1 MRTRD
6 IIIFFSVVF
15 IIYSGANIFL
25 YFKLADAFRGI
36 LNVNLY
42 NALFIVISLTFIAGK
57 VLERTLS
64 SLVTDILNIIGGFW
78 LSFIFYSVILFLA
91 TDLLRALLALLNI
104 ISPDIN
110 PAFRQDSYL
119 ISFSIAV
126 LLVAAGFINT
136 LFPVTRK
143 YHIYIAKPAGVKE
156 LKIAAVSDIHLGS
169 IIRKRSMRVLSE
181 KIKAASPDMVL
192 FLGDTVDGEINPV
205 LRNDLLDSL
214 ILPESAKYVY
224 AITGNHEYIGNY
236 SKTIPYINDKGIR
249 VLVDEVIKL
258 EEGIQ
263 LAGRKDRDSIRYTGE
278 RRKDLD
284 VLLKDVDQSRPVIVM
299 DHQPPLIKEE
309 NLSGF
314 DIMLSGHTHNGQMWP
329 LNYLIARIY
338 KLIYGHRIINDRHY
352 IVSSGYGSWGPR
364 VRLGSRSEILN
375 ITITFSNHTDE
386 TASLSGSNFF
396 R

>member
-36 LNVNLY
+36 ININLY
-42 NALFIVISLTFIAGK
+42 NTLFIVISLTFIAGK

-110 PAFRQDSYL
+110 PAFMQDSYL
-119 ISFSIAV
+119 FSFSIAV

-143 YHIYIAKPAGVKE
+143 YHIYIDKPAGVKE

-181 KIKAASPDMVL
+181 KIQATSPDMVL

-224 AITGNHEYIGNY
+224 AITGNHEYIGNHL
-236 SKTIPYINDKGIR
+236 KTIPYINDKGIR
-249 VLVDEVIKL
+249 VLVDEVIRL

-278 RRKDLD
+278 RRKNLD
-284 VLLKDVDQSRPVIVM
+284 VLLKDVDQGKPVIVM

-364 VRLGSRSEILN
+364 VRLGSRSEILD
-375 ITITFSNHTDE
+375 ITITFRNHTDE

>member
-15 IIYSGANIFL
+15 IIYSGASIFL
-25 YFKLADAFRGI
+25 YFKLADAFRELI
-36 LNVNLY
+36 DINLY
-42 NALFIVISLTFIAGK
+42 NTLFIVISLSFIAGK
-57 VLERTLS
+57 ILERTLS

-78 LSFIFYSVILFLA
+78 LSFIFYSVLLILA
-91 TDLLRALLALLNI
+91 ADLLRALLSMVNI
-104 ISPDIN
+104 VSPEIN
-110 PAFRQDSYL
+110 TEFRQYSYL
-119 ISFSIAV
+119 LSFSIAIS
-126 LLVAAGFINT
+126 LVAAGFINT

-143 YHIYIAKPAGVKE
+143 YYINIDKHAGIKE
-156 LKIAAVSDIHLGS
+156 FKIAAVSDIHLGS
-169 IIRKRSMRVLSE
+169 IIRKRSMRVLS
-181 KIKAASPDMVL
+181 KKLKVSSPDMVL

-214 ILPESAKYVY
+214 IIPESAKYTY
-224 AITGNHEYIGNY
+224 AITGNHEYIGNP
-236 SKTIPYINDKGIR
+236 SKTIPYINNKGIR
-249 VLVDEVIKL
+249 VLVDEVITL

-263 LAGRKDRDSIRYTGE
+263 LAGRKDRDSIRYTGGP
-278 RRKDLD
+278 RKNLD
-284 VLLKDVDQSRPVIVM
+284 VLLKGVDQSKPVIVM
-299 DHQPPLIKEE
+299 DHQPPLIKED

-338 KLIYGHRIINDRHY
+338 KLIYGHMVIDDRHY

-364 VRLGSRSEILN
+364 VRLGSRSEILD
-375 ITITFSNHTDE
+375 ISLSFRNHTDE
-386 TASLSGSNFF
+386 TASLSGSNFL